1 MRLIKAALA
10 VVFAAFLLN
19 CGGGSDPEIN
29 RTFFNSSE
37 LNTQTKAIESGDNIV
52 FKWEFVHATDGD
64 NALTEELY
72 FEIPGGR
79 TNFNFSFDNG
89 ANIPRVY
96 DRICDCPTDSYTI
109 TNGFIDGGMV
119 NEGEWRI
126 AFSLSVQNNA
136 GLFLPLQDEGSYSL
150 GN

>member
-52 FKWEFVHATDGD
+52 FKWEFVHATDGQC
-64 NALTEELY
+64 T
-72 FEIPGGR
+72 
-79 TNFNFSFDNG
+79 
-89 ANIPRVY
+89 
-96 DRICDCPTDSYTI
+96 DR
-109 TNGFIDGGMV
+109 
-119 NEGEWRI
+119 RI
-126 AFSLSVQNNA
+126 VL
-136 GLFLPLQDEGSYSL
+136 
-150 GN
+150 